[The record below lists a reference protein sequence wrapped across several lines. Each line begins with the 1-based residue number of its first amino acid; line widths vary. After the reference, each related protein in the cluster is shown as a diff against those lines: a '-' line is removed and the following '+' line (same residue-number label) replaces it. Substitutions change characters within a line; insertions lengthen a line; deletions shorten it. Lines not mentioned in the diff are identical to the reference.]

1 MWPPISSA
9 RIVSA
14 CAAASSGVSANSTPP
29 AFMRP
34 PVSTCD
40 LITVG
45 APISSAI
52 RRASAAVFA
61 KPCAETGMPA
71 LRTIWR
77 DSYSKNRIGAR
88 TLTGSRAGRRQST
101 GADSSARSARVV
113 EGCRSHETPLAS
125 RSRSATTRDS
135 RAATWIAQ
143 PDAASRS
150 HSRASRTSANVS

>member
-9 RIVSA
+9 RIASA
-14 CAAASSGVSANSTPP
+14 CASASSGVSANLTPP
-29 AFMRP
+29 AFIRP
-34 PVSTCD
+34 PVSTWD

-52 RRASAAVFA
+52 RRASAAVVA
-61 KPCAETGMPA
+61 KPWAETGMPA

-77 DSYSKNRIGAR
+77 DSYSKNLIGAR
-88 TLTGSRAGRRQST
+88 TLAGSRGGRRQST
-101 GADSSARSARVV
+101 GAESSARSACVV
-113 EGCRSHETPLAS
+113 DGWRSQPTLPTS
-125 RSRSATTRDS
+125 RLRSATTRAS

-143 PDAASRS
+143 PALASRS